1 MVIFH
6 SYVKLPEGICIAI
19 IIPWIS
25 HEIPG
30 KSSAPSYRSQL
41 IAVARP
47 GREPGAGIGWK
58 SELETAQ
65 NGREHDHKL
74 SNSIKVGGNLFP
86 ENLPFVKH
94 GIWGEKSWRYPL
106 SRQIH
111 SKLHWIYHKTWN
123 FEGNEMATF
132 TVEFTP
138 GNEKNMSTWGK
149 DRWVPRGSPCHR
161 WNILKLSILP
171 PHSGRCHVEKGSC
184 FFSKIPERF
193 QIDPFRTVGQSWC
206 IGNAI
211 TRHFWRCPTY
221 LKKMEI
227 RIISPDGAGK
237 HIPIS
242 MEIHGNHMGI
252 HRMSMVFEKLPEGE
266 TANQSPKLRLPW
278 RLIPI
283 VCLSEICLS
292 KCWFKREHVGYCWLF
307 HNVKSAIL
315 DIVDYVSFICL
326 FYLCCSWF
334 LWYLFHHLCVCVCPK
349 IE

>member
-1 MVIFH
+1 MEFEE
-6 SYVKLPEGICIAI
+6 K
-19 IIPWIS
+19 
-25 HEIPG
+25 
-30 KSSAPSYRSQL
+30 
-41 IAVARP
+41 
-47 GREPGAGIGWK
+47 
-58 SELETAQ
+58 
-65 NGREHDHKL
+65 
-74 SNSIKVGGNLFP
+74 
-86 ENLPFVKH
+86 
-94 GIWGEKSWRYPL
+94 KSWRYPL